1 MNLKGFLMALTMFA
15 STLSFAAVS
24 VQEVGGWFES
34 GYATFTKDGSKSY
47 NVYYKSV
54 NSDEYLRVDGPLVRD
69 YGTYARVD
77 MLGIKAGDYKFK
89 IVPVA
94 EDGTEKANEAV
105 ETNVFTAKAHD
116 RGGFAHLNYTKGI
129 GAYNDNGTLKA
140 GAKVVYVTAEN
151 AKTVTCEVDGKT
163 FTGLQGIMDGRNGKY
178 GTTPVAVRIIGMI
191 KITDTDELGSSSEGL
206 QIKGQKSYTEMN
218 VTFEG
223 VGNDAVIHGFGI
235 LMRNCTSVELR
246 NFAVMNC
253 KDDCVSLDT
262 DNSHCWIHNID
273 FFYGNDK
280 GGDQAKGDGSL
291 DVKGDSQYITFS
303 YNHFWDSGKS
313 SLCGMKSESGPNYM
327 TYHHNWFDHSDS
339 RHPRVRTMSVHVY
352 NNYFDGNAKYGVGA
366 TTGSSVFVESNY
378 YRNTNKPMMISMQGT
393 DIAADPKGK
402 GTFSGENGGM
412 IKAYG
417 NVFKECTG
425 LRYVTYQNAQV
436 EFDAYEVTDRSEKVP
451 ATVKAKLGGSTY
463 DNFDT
468 NASLM
473 YSYTPDAADDVPGV
487 VTGQYGAG
495 RMQHGDFEFAFNN
508 ATDDSSYDINTGLKT
523 KMLNYQ
529 SSFVGIIGDDT
540 VVVPT
545 GITAPVYNEVQADGP
560 IYDLSGRV
568 VRNPQRGI
576 YIQNGKKFIIQ

>member
-1 MNLKGFLMALTMFA
+1 
-15 STLSFAAVS
+15 
-24 VQEVGGWFES
+24 
-34 GYATFTKDGSKSY
+34 
-47 NVYYKSV
+47 
-54 NSDEYLRVDGPLVRD
+54 
-69 YGTYARVD
+69 
-77 MLGIKAGDYKFK
+77 
-89 IVPVA
+89 
-94 EDGTEKANEAV
+94 
-105 ETNVFTAKAHD
+105 
-116 RGGFAHLNYTKGI
+116 
-129 GAYNDNGTLKA
+129 
-140 GAKVVYVTAEN
+140 
-151 AKTVTCEVDGKT
+151 
-163 FTGLQGIMDGRNGKY
+163 
-178 GTTPVAVRIIGMI
+178 
-191 KITDTDELGSSSEGL
+191 
-206 QIKGQKSYTEMN
+206 
-218 VTFEG
+218 
-223 VGNDAVIHGFGI
+223 
-235 LMRNCTSVELR
+235 
-246 NFAVMNC
+246 
-253 KDDCVSLDT
+253 
-262 DNSHCWIHNID
+262 
-273 FFYGNDK
+273 
-280 GGDQAKGDGSL
+280 
-291 DVKGDSQYITFS
+291 
-303 YNHFWDSGKS
+303 
-313 SLCGMKSESGPNYM
+313 MKSESGPNYM
-327 TYHHNWFDHSDS
+327 TYHHNWIDHSDS

-436 EFDAYEVTDRSEKVP
+436 EFDAYEVTDRNEKVP

-523 KMLNYQ
+523 KMLNYK